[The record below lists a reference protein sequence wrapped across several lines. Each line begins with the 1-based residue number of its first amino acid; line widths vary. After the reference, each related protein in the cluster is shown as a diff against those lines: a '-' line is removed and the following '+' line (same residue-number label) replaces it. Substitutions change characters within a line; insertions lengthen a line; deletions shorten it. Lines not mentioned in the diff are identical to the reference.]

1 MLRFRAIV
9 VGAILVGWMFA
20 APVAA
25 RQMQA
30 PGSRIVLDLDEVW
43 TPAPN
48 FSGFIYQRANA
59 SILINEFPP
68 EAFAQI
74 STGMTPAKLAE
85 RFQNVEIIRLDRPDD
100 HVFVTADQATAMGV
114 FAKFLLVLKGEATT
128 ALVTVTVPRDR
139 ISASGPLSRAALADM
154 LTRATVAAS
163 AAPAAAPIVTVTNP
177 GPFKEAGVFAG
188 QSRIYTL
195 DGQMG
200 PDTAGKPVLVIAPSL
215 DRRATAMSNQ
225 DAARMLSTTAGVR
238 DVTLSPA
245 TSAVI
250 DGRNTVVT
258 QARAV
263 DAKTGTPMLLHQFV
277 VLRRGGGYVR
287 VVAILPAS
295 DREQLVPAVVTLAE
309 SMKIAD

>member
-1 MLRFRAIV
+1 
-9 VGAILVGWMFA
+9 
-20 APVAA
+20 
-25 RQMQA
+25 
-30 PGSRIVLDLDEVW
+30 
-43 TPAPN
+43 
-48 FSGFIYQRANA
+48 
-59 SILINEFPP
+59 
-68 EAFAQI
+68 
-74 STGMTPAKLAE
+74 
-85 RFQNVEIIRLDRPDD
+85 
-100 HVFVTADQATAMGV
+100 
-114 FAKFLLVLKGEATT
+114 
-128 ALVTVTVPRDR
+128 
-139 ISASGPLSRAALADM
+139 
-154 LTRATVAAS
+154 
-163 AAPAAAPIVTVTNP
+163 
-177 GPFKEAGVFAG
+177 
-188 QSRIYTL
+188 
-195 DGQMG
+195 MG

-295 DREQLVPAVVTLAE
+295 DREQLVPAVLTLAE